1 MKFEKKMLTD
11 KIHEGLLA
19 YRNAPHAL
27 TNESPANM
35 FLGRPLRTKISQIQP
50 STRTTVDN
58 KNRSIFLRKGRAE
71 QDFAVGE
78 KVLTLNYRG
87 DKKWLD
93 GSVVGIK
100 GPRTYLINLRTDMD
114 TSKIVKRHVD
124 QL

>member
-87 DKKWLD
+87 TNIN

-100 GPRTYLINLRTDMD
+100 GPRTYLINLRMDMD